1 MKTDNNIQRKQT
13 EVPSQRATTR
23 TISAPSRLAEDR
35 EANHRM
41 GARNPRVELNS
52 RVENNTQR
60 DMEDREKYRAF
71 REAKRKRALKKRRN
85 KFIIRVASGAV
96 AIMVCILILVIFIF
110 ESPIKKGTECLEAG
124 NYAQAI
130 EEFTNGLSDID
141 YIAESYKGIGI
152 AYYEMGQYKDAV
164 DNLENA
170 IQKGQTS
177 LGTTYYLLG
186 ISYMEIGDYEN
197 ALKNISEALT
207 KTDNSEE
214 LVQELRYNEVL
225 CMELTSDWDGAK
237 AKATSYLQSYPDDV
251 NMQEEYKFLSTR

>member
-1 MKTDNNIQRKQT
+1 MKIDNNIERRQT
-13 EVPSQRATTR
+13 EVPRQRATNR
-23 TISAPSRLAEDR
+23 TISTPSRLAEGR
-35 EANHRM
+35 ETNHRM
-41 GARNPRVELNS
+41 GANNHRTELNS
-52 RVENNTQR
+52 RVDNNTKR
-60 DMEDREKYRAF
+60 DIEDRDKYRAF

-85 KFIIRVASGAV
+85 KFIIRVATSAV
-96 AIMVCILILVIFIF
+96 AVIVCMLILVVFIF
-110 ESPIKKGTECLEAG
+110 KSPIKKGTEYLEAG

-186 ISYMEIGDYEN
+186 ISYMEIGDYEK
-197 ALKNISEALT
+197 ALKNISAALT